1 MEPDSNWLSMEKVQ
15 KEMEFFRLYR
25 ALHNMMREGIEQGLR
40 QMGVD
45 LTSSQLDVLICIAQG
60 GGRPVNQ
67 KDIEEELHLS
77 NPTVTGIL
85 KRMERKGFIS
95 RTVGSRDRRYKEVRL
110 TEKCARLG
118 DRLHPSALDHL
129 EALFRGITREEFD
142 TLNRLLRQLL
152 ENANQISPEKP
163 CIEPAACP
171 LVGAASAANG

>member
-67 KDIEEELHLS
+67 KDIEEELFGEKVSPLLIQNFMENSIKYAKAKAIYNNFGRFAEEEPDPALLLS
-77 NPTVTGIL
+77 SSF
-85 KRMERKGFIS
+85 EAKG
-95 RTVGSRDRRYKEVRL
+95 
-110 TEKCARLG
+110 
-118 DRLHPSALDHL
+118 
-129 EALFRGITREEFD
+129 
-142 TLNRLLRQLL
+142 
-152 ENANQISPEKP
+152 
-163 CIEPAACP
+163 
-171 LVGAASAANG
+171 